1 MFVLENFEIDALVQ
15 HKWLEQLSYPY
26 KTDRK
31 KCWYFLK
38 AYPILVWKLDKKKFF
53 TYVRWRYRNFKIWHP
68 SKQTKSKNR
77 RHFYI
82 STFENL
88 QLCFFVQNDS
98 FTLKVLKM
106 QFVFGWAI
114 IRNIADWICNVP
126 YRRLSQRQ
134 IAFLGPLEW
143 MNLFGQKSKV
153 VSFQKLI

>member
-1 MFVLENFEIDALVQ
+1 MASI
-15 HKWLEQLSYPY
+15 
-26 KTDRK
+26 KTNKIK
-31 KCWYFLK
+31 K
-38 AYPILVWKLDKKKFF
+38 
-53 TYVRWRYRNFKIWHP
+53 NG
-68 SKQTKSKNR
+68 
-77 RHFYI
+77 RHFFI

-114 IRNIADWICNVP
+114 IRNIADWICNVL

-143 MNLFGQKSKV
+143 RNLFGQKSKV
-153 VSFQKLI
+153 VSFQKLILWSGIRFLILFVLMDAILLRRVLCKGTMVKKNFEAIFVITWA